1 MAITDFKITD
11 ADVSGKGVVAA
22 PDQLNGTATE
32 NKRIFDR
39 LIREVVK
46 EEHNGLIDALAALG
60 VQQLVQYGTE
70 NIRHIRLNADEHIE
84 VSADGK
90 TWTEVASSGH
100 IIFDNKGTQLPQ
112 RSRMKF
118 ANSEVTDDGVYTIVN
133 GIKGDTGPQGE
144 QGVQGIQGA
153 KGDKGDRGQVLVPSV
168 SDEGVMSWSIQEPP
182 VSVPSPRSI
191 RGPQGIQGIQ
201 GIQGAQGPTGPK
213 GETGPQGI
221 QGVRGPAGAA
231 GEKGDTGAKGAKGD
245 AGPQGPAGPQGEQG
259 IQGVQGIK
267 GETGPQGPQGPQ
279 GPAGVNGKD
288 GTSLHI
294 EDTYDT
300 LAALRNAIP
309 AGDANMYYVREDG
322 NCYIWSEQAEDWVSV
337 GPLRGPQGPQGP
349 AGAQG
354 ETGPQGPQGE
364 QGVQGIR
371 GIQGP
376 KGDTGETGP
385 QGPQGDTG
393 PQGPKGD
400 TGEQGIQG
408 PKGDTGETGPQ
419 GEQGIQGPQGK
430 QGIQGAEGPQGPR
443 GYPANVNG
451 VTPDNDGNI
460 TLSASSVGAVGY
472 NTPQTLTDA
481 QKQQARDNIN
491 ATAPY
496 EAGDNISITGRIIT
510 TKAFPCNPN
519 LLDNWYFG
527 NPVNQRGQTEWL
539 SSASVIVPCVDRW
552 NWWGQYITG
561 STLKL
566 LSDGLQLIGP
576 TGATGLYQNISQ
588 KIEKD
593 RVPVGATVTLSALVK
608 AEVDASI
615 ILSIGGQNYITVAV
629 QANVWELIT
638 YTLNAPSV
646 EQDYDISIQRNTAGA
661 TFTVKAVKLEF
672 GSQQTLAHKEG
683 GVWMLNEIPKFGD
696 QLAECQR
703 HAVRIGKAG
712 TYQILGTGVAPNANI
727 CGLVVPLPV
736 EMRTIPVATLNGR
749 IVLTNAAGVNIYCT
763 NVTVSALGV
772 GAIELACTA
781 SGLSPSAAYTAC
793 LEAGNYLLLSA
804 DL

>member
-1 MAITDFKITD
+1 MGLSDFKITD
-11 ADVSGKGVVAA
+11 ADITSKGVQAS
-22 PDQLNGTATE
+22 PDQLGGTAEE
-32 NKRIFDR
+32 NKKVFDR
-39 LIREVVK
+39 LTSGPVREG
-46 EEHNGLIDALAALG
+46 HNNLIDALIAAG
-60 VQQLVQYGTE
+60 VERAVLLPDSAGGFKY
-70 NIRHIRLNADEHIE
+70 IRLNSDRVLE
-84 VSADGK
+84 VSTDGS
-90 TWTEVASSGH
+90 TWQATGSSGH
-100 IIFDNKGTQLPQ
+100 LIYDKNGVQLPQ

-118 ANSEVTDDGVYTIVN
+118 SNSEVTDDGVYTIVN
-133 GIKGDTGPQGE
+133 GIKGDTGPQGA
-144 QGVQGIQGA
+144 QGVQGIKGD

-245 AGPQGPAGPQGEQG
+245 TGPQGPAGPQGEQG

-279 GPAGVNGKD
+279 GPAGANGKD

-300 LAALRNAIP
+300 LAALKNAIP

-364 QGVQGIR
+364 QGVQGIQ

-491 ATAPY
+491 APAPY
-496 EAGDNISITGRIIT
+496 EAGDNIAITGRIIT

-519 LLDNWYFG
+519 LLDNWYWG
-527 NPVNQRGQTEWL
+527 NPVNQRGWTQGNTNYQYSL
-539 SSASVIVPCVDRW
+539 DRW
-552 NWWGQYITG
+552 TANDLTVSVNDGYVTLTQSGQSNLFMMQRVEANIYKHGIAGRKVTI
-561 STLKL
+561 SALLK
-566 LSDGLQLIGP
+566 DGQLK
-576 TGATGLYQNISQ
+576 A
-588 KIEKD
+588 
-593 RVPVGATVTLSALVK
+593 ATVTAPAYQEDTVVQMVIDGLVLGAYSAQSEHGFRIYPDVGQSFEIAAVG
-608 AEVDASI
+608 AE
-615 ILSIGGQNYITVAV
+615 LGT
-629 QANVWELIT
+629 
-638 YTLNAPSV
+638 
-646 EQDYDISIQRNTAGA
+646 
-661 TFTVKAVKLEF
+661 
-672 GSQQTLAHKEG
+672 QQTLAHQEN
-683 GVWMLNEIPKFGD
+683 GVWVLNEIPIFGE

-703 HAVRIGKAG
+703 YYQVYATEAARPAKA
-712 TYQILGTGVAPNANI
+712 LD
-727 CGLVVPLPV
+727 CRPV
-736 EMRTIPVATLNGR
+736 MRTDPVQSTVIVGGATLYAN
-749 IVLTNAAGVNIYCT
+749 
-763 NVTVSALGV
+763 
-772 GAIELACTA
+772 
-781 SGLSPSAAYTAC
+781 
-793 LEAGNYLLLSA
+793 SA